1 MNFEEYLQAYINGL
15 GDNRLIKAML
25 YATSGG
31 KHFRPE
37 LLFAVVKGFGISED
51 KAYPAAAALEM
62 LHSYSLIHDDLP
74 CMDNDDYRRGKLTVH
89 KAFGEDIAVLC
100 GDALLTHAFGVL
112 ANAPYSPDKCLKM
125 ISYLASLGGLN
136 GMIYGQLLD
145 ISVHDYDDLSQKEL
159 DEIQDYKTGALF
171 KAALYFGMILADDF
185 EHQDFYDDL
194 ALVLGRIFQTQDDLF
209 DIKKTFAETGKSA
222 SDIKNH
228 KATSISIKSIEEVE
242 EELKRLFYKAYALL
256 KRGSFDTT
264 YLEEIVRRMEN
275 R

>member
-1 MNFEEYLQAYINGL
+1 MNFDEYLQAYINGL

-51 KAYPAAAALEM
+51 RAYPAAAALEM

-100 GDALLTHAFGVL
+100 GDALLTHVFGVL

-145 ISVHDYDDLSQKEL
+145 ISVHDYDDLSQKSGCQYICIG
-159 DEIQDYKTGALF
+159 DQFTGGAIARIGVDMVRRRPMMIQIHLTDPASVSFQNSFIPGNI
-171 KAALYFGMILADDF
+171 ILATSLTPDGNPDLR
-185 EHQDFYDDL
+185 QIIRIQKFYCQGV
-194 ALVLGRIFQTQDDLF
+194 AR
-209 DIKKTFAETGKSA
+209 
-222 SDIKNH
+222 
-228 KATSISIKSIEEVE
+228 
-242 EELKRLFYKAYALL
+242 
-256 KRGSFDTT
+256 
-264 YLEEIVRRMEN
+264 
-275 R
+275 

>member
-1 MNFEEYLQAYINGL
+1 MNFDEYLQAYINGL

-145 ISVHDYDDLSQKEL
+145 ISVHDYDDLSPKEL

-171 KAALYFGMILADDF
+171 KASLYFGMILADDF

-242 EELKRLFYKAYALL
+242 EELKRLFAKAYALL